1 MYTIGQTIVHPL
13 HGAGI
18 IKRII
23 EKNEGG
29 AKKVYYELSFGG
41 GDMSVTLPEDKC
53 GEVGL
58 RPIICRK
65 EAERIFKAI
74 SELEVPAGD
83 GNWNRRYRENMLK
96 IKSGDPLMVGG
107 VIKSLMRRD
116 CARGLSTGERRM
128 LHYAKDILIS
138 EMTVSMELPSDDIEN
153 KLTLAVG

>member
-1 MYTIGQTIVHPL
+1 MWKVRKESPYPECH
-13 HGAGI
+13 
-18 IKRII
+18 RIRK
-23 EKNEGG
+23 ESLNRYRTNPRKNPCQNH
-29 AKKVYYELSFGG
+29 S
-41 GDMSVTLPEDKC
+41 D
-53 GEVGL
+53 
-58 RPIICRK
+58 RCRK
-65 EAERIFKAI
+65 LRQ
-74 SELEVPAGD
+74 VPLCRNHSD
-83 GNWNRRYRENMLK
+83 HCRKNHSDRYRENMLK